1 MGKEQPNHIKL
12 CVLVLY
18 LKCSPIE
25 ARNFFIWNFIGI
37 LLLSIY
43 WNKKVPTKI
52 TARMKMF
59 SLQIIPW
66 GDDWDWKT
74 RAFYLLE
81 EEAGSKQRDQEMQ
94 SGQRQI
100 INSKLPRQR
109 GQQKNWQRR
118 DKALAVLNR
127 DGRMWTYF
135 CRAVR
140 VYFQPAFAML
150 EVSMMEKKIAL

>member
-1 MGKEQPNHIKL
+1 
-12 CVLVLY
+12 
-18 LKCSPIE
+18 
-25 ARNFFIWNFIGI
+25 
-37 LLLSIY
+37 
-43 WNKKVPTKI
+43 
-52 TARMKMF
+52 MKTF

-109 GQQKNWQRR
+109 GQQKN
-118 DKALAVLNR
+118 
-127 DGRMWTYF
+127 
-135 CRAVR
+135 
-140 VYFQPAFAML
+140 
-150 EVSMMEKKIAL
+150 